1 MNKYKLAALS
11 LVLAFA
17 TYAPMAS
24 ADVSEVVIE
33 NDNVVDVR
41 NDIVSRVNSG
51 LNEAINNGLKA
62 KIKTGDAVMDFEFD
76 TRGNDTEIDVSNR
89 GFGLADDD
97 LNAVT
102 DIINTNDGRVENI
115 FDLEA
120 ETGQNIA
127 DDNGG
132 VDEEHI
138 FESETD
144 ETHLD
149 TVSESDFVGNVSES
163 HDLDT
168 RTEDTLSE
176 KINQE
181 DRLVHVGETE
191 IETGMAG
198 ISTKITTL
206 LNSTVIKVDQD

>member
-1 MNKYKLAALS
+1 MNKYKLAVMSIA
-11 LVLAFA
+11 LAFA
-17 TYAPMAS
+17 AYIPMAS
-24 ADVSEVVIE
+24 ADVSEVVVE
-33 NDNVVDVR
+33 NDNMVDVR

-51 LNEAINNGLKA
+51 LNEAIANGLNA
-62 KIKTGDAVMDFEFD
+62 KIKTGDAIMDFEFD
-76 TRGNDTEIDVSNR
+76 TRGNDTEIDVRNR
-89 GFGLADDD
+89 GFGLSTID
-97 LNAVT
+97 LNSVT
-102 DIINTNDGRVENI
+102 DIINVNDGRVENLMS
-115 FDLEA
+115 LEA

-132 VDEEHI
+132 IDEEHI
-138 FESETD
+138 LQTETE

-149 TVSESDFVGNVSES
+149 TVSQSDFIGNVSES

-168 RTEDTLSE
+168 NIEDTLSN
-176 KINQE
+176 KLQQE
-181 DRLVHVGETE
+181 DRLTHVGDTV